1 MIDVS
6 RENPIF
12 SMFPSGH
19 AGCQGFGALKTRRRV
34 KINER
39 AESVGK
45 AKGQSRMGEFMQQVR
60 NRKSSPQWGGGMAK
74 AGWGRLRGWMGS
86 LSHSNSLTSSK

>member
-45 AKGQSRMGEFMQQVR
+45 AKGQSRMGDFMQQVR
-60 NRKSSPQWGGGMAK
+60 NRKSSPQWGGGYGQSWVGEVKGMD
-74 AGWGRLRGWMGS
+74 GFS
-86 LSHSNSLTSSK
+86 EP

>member
-1 MIDVS
+1 
-6 RENPIF
+6 
-12 SMFPSGH
+12 MFPSGH

-60 NRKSSPQWGGGMAK
+60 NRKSSPQWEERGYVQSWVGEVKGMD
-74 AGWGRLRGWMGS
+74 GFS
-86 LSHSNSLTSSK
+86 EP